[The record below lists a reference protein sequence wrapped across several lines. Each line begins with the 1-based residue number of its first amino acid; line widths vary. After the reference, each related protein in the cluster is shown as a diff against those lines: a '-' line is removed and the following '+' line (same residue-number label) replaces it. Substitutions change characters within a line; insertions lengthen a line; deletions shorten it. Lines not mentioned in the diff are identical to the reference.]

1 MKTKL
6 LYLFV
11 VIITVIVG
19 IILFV
24 VWLFNRP
31 CGEWEKPASVPVSAV
46 WKGSCD
52 GGSWV
57 ELVDI
62 KADTVRFRIY
72 YDWSGDLELDADFV
86 FEKCNDLQLTKANW
100 NEYITFFDGTAIYT
114 TILSDSRYCRL
125 VPIFPAYYG
134 NKIE

>member
-6 LYLFV
+6 LYLFAG
-11 VIITVIVG
+11 IIIVG
-19 IILFV
+19 IVLFSV
-24 VWLFNRP
+24 LLFKQP
-31 CGEWEKPASVPVSAV
+31 CGEWKKPVSVPVSAV
-46 WKGSCD
+46 WKGGCD

-62 KADTVRFRIY
+62 RADTVRFRIY
-72 YDWSGDLELDADFV
+72 YDWSGNLELDADFV
-86 FEKCNDLQLTKANW
+86 SEKCNDLQLTKANW
-100 NEYITFFDGTAIYT
+100 NERITFFDGTAIYT
-114 TILSDSRYCRL
+114 NVLSDSSYCRL